1 MNCSCPSCVFRF
13 FNIGKKYIVNHEI
26 SNTSDTNIINFIIF
40 ILLVISTIT
49 SAIVILFSYG
59 VYQNYNTI
67 LSYKEDD
74 LSDDYIGI
82 NYVNTGSEYVTKRD
96 LLNCLS
102 EIDDISNELREQII
116 QYDVEGIIDNNSY
129 EFKFL
134 YCDGKFKVAEEF
146 KENLKKYDNLTE
158 GTYWSDYEEANGI
171 CVALISDPAVFGEIS
186 ALDSIKYVN
195 QLKIGGKIYDI
206 IGKQAWNE
214 KGAMFPFSTVADE
227 QLLTS
232 TLISFNSAVSVK
244 TYNQIRDVFNNY
256 MGDKAVFEEI
266 RTIDKDTY
274 YTYKTVILIS
284 VFIALIAAINF
295 MILYRYIMSTR
306 KRTTAIFRIL
316 GLTPAKLNFMN
327 MSECIIL
334 IVPFFILGM
343 VLYQTVFLPRLHTY
357 FVYMQDAYTPFVYF
371 LLFVIFI
378 SVSLI
383 VIGIML
389 LVMSRKRILEL
400 IKDRG

>member
-1 MNCSCPSCVFRF
+1 MYFKYTLKNIKSF
-13 FNIGKKYIVNHEI
+13 FIN
-26 SNTSDTNIINFIIF
+26 NFIIF

-49 SAIVILFSYG
+49 SAIVIFFSYG

-186 ALDSIKYVN
+186 ALDSIKHVN

>member
-1 MNCSCPSCVFRF
+1 MYFKYTLKNIKSF
-13 FNIGKKYIVNHEI
+13 FIN
-26 SNTSDTNIINFIIF
+26 NFIIF

-49 SAIVILFSYG
+49 SAIVIFFSYG

-74 LSDDYIGI
+74 LSVDYIGI

>member
-1 MNCSCPSCVFRF
+1 MYFKYTLKNIKSF
-13 FNIGKKYIVNHEI
+13 FIN
-26 SNTSDTNIINFIIF
+26 NFIIF

-49 SAIVILFSYG
+49 SAIVIFFSYG

-343 VLYQTVFLPRLHTY
+343 VSYQTVFLPRLHTY

>member
-1 MNCSCPSCVFRF
+1 MYFKYTLKNIKSF
-13 FNIGKKYIVNHEI
+13 FIN
-26 SNTSDTNIINFIIF
+26 NFIIF

-49 SAIVILFSYG
+49 SAIVIFFSYG

-343 VLYQTVFLPRLHTY
+343 VLYQTVYLPRLHTY

>member
-1 MNCSCPSCVFRF
+1 MYFKYTLKNIKSF
-13 FNIGKKYIVNHEI
+13 FIN
-26 SNTSDTNIINFIIF
+26 NFIIF

-49 SAIVILFSYG
+49 SAIVIFFSYG

-244 TYNQIRDVFNNY
+244 TYNQIRDIFNNY

>member
-1 MNCSCPSCVFRF
+1 MYFKYTLKNIKSF
-13 FNIGKKYIVNHEI
+13 FIN
-26 SNTSDTNIINFIIF
+26 NFIIF

-49 SAIVILFSYG
+49 SAIVIFFSYG

-96 LLNCLS
+96 ILNCLS

>member
-1 MNCSCPSCVFRF
+1 MYFKYTLKNIKSF
-13 FNIGKKYIVNHEI
+13 FIN
-26 SNTSDTNIINFIIF
+26 NFIIF

-49 SAIVILFSYG
+49 SAIVIFFSYG

-389 LVMSRKRILEL
+389 LVMSRQRILEL

>member
-1 MNCSCPSCVFRF
+1 MYFKYTLKNIKSF
-13 FNIGKKYIVNHEI
+13 FIN
-26 SNTSDTNIINFIIF
+26 NFIIF

-49 SAIVILFSYG
+49 SAIVIFFSYG

-146 KENLKKYDNLTE
+146 KENLRKYDNLTE

>member
-1 MNCSCPSCVFRF
+1 MYFKYTLKNIKSF
-13 FNIGKKYIVNHEI
+13 FIN
-26 SNTSDTNIINFIIF
+26 NFIIF

-49 SAIVILFSYG
+49 SAIVIFFSYG

-146 KENLKKYDNLTE
+146 KENLKKYDYLTE

>member
-1 MNCSCPSCVFRF
+1 MYFKYTLKNIKSF
-13 FNIGKKYIVNHEI
+13 FIN
-26 SNTSDTNIINFIIF
+26 NFIIF

-49 SAIVILFSYG
+49 SAIVIFFSYG

-306 KRTTAIFRIL
+306 KRKTAIFRIL

>member
-1 MNCSCPSCVFRF
+1 MYFKYTLKNIKSF
-13 FNIGKKYIVNHEI
+13 FIN
-26 SNTSDTNIINFIIF
+26 NFIIF

-49 SAIVILFSYG
+49 SAIVIFFSYG

-82 NYVNTGSEYVTKRD
+82 NYVNTSSEYVTKRD

-134 YCDGKFKVAEEF
+134 YSDGKFKVAEEF

-171 CVALISDPAVFGEIS
+171 RVALISDPAVFGEIS
-186 ALDSIKYVN
+186 ALDSIKYGN
-195 QLKIGGKIYDI
+195 QLKIGEKIYDI

-214 KGAMFPFSTVADE
+214 NGAMFPFSTVADE

>member
-1 MNCSCPSCVFRF
+1 MYFKYTLKNIKSF
-13 FNIGKKYIVNHEI
+13 FIN
-26 SNTSDTNIINFIIF
+26 NFIIF

-49 SAIVILFSYG
+49 SAIVIFFSYG

-82 NYVNTGSEYVTKRD
+82 NYVNTSSEYVTKRD

-186 ALDSIKYVN
+186 ALDSIKYSN
-195 QLKIGGKIYDI
+195 QLKIGEKIYDI

-214 KGAMFPFSTVADE
+214 NGAMFPFSTVADE

>member
-1 MNCSCPSCVFRF
+1 MYFKYTLKNIKSF
-13 FNIGKKYIVNHEI
+13 FIN
-26 SNTSDTNIINFIIF
+26 NFIIF

-49 SAIVILFSYG
+49 SAIVIFFSYG

-102 EIDDISNELREQII
+102 EIDDIRNELREQII

>member
-1 MNCSCPSCVFRF
+1 MYFKYTLKNIKSF
-13 FNIGKKYIVNHEI
+13 FIN
-26 SNTSDTNIINFIIF
+26 NFIIF

-49 SAIVILFSYG
+49 SAIVIFFSYG

-206 IGKQAWNE
+206 IGNQAWNE

>member
-1 MNCSCPSCVFRF
+1 MYFKYTLKNIKSF
-13 FNIGKKYIVNHEI
+13 FIN
-26 SNTSDTNIINFIIF
+26 NFIIF

-49 SAIVILFSYG
+49 SAIVIFFSYG

-389 LVMSRKRILEL
+389 LIMSRKRILEL

>member
-1 MNCSCPSCVFRF
+1 MN
-13 FNIGKKYIVNHEI
+13 
-26 SNTSDTNIINFIIF
+26 
-40 ILLVISTIT
+40 
-49 SAIVILFSYG
+49 
-59 VYQNYNTI
+59 
-67 LSYKEDD
+67 YKEDD
-74 LSDDYIGI
+74 SYDDYIWVD
-82 NYVNTGSEYVTKRD
+82 YENTNSEYVTKED
-96 LLNCLS
+96 LMNCLS
-102 EIDDISNELREQII
+102 EIDRISNGLQEQIV
-116 QYDVEGIIDNNSY
+116 QYNVEGVLDDNSY
-129 EFKFL
+129 EFKFI
-134 YCDGKFKVAEEF
+134 YSNGKFKVAEEF
-146 KENLKKYDNLTE
+146 KENLKEYGNLTE
-158 GTYWSDYEEANGI
+158 GTYWSDYEEENGI
-171 CVALISDPAVFGEIS
+171 CVALISDPDVFGDIS
-186 ALDSIKYVN
+186 ALSSIRYVN

>member
-1 MNCSCPSCVFRF
+1 MYFKYTLKNIKSF
-13 FNIGKKYIVNHEI
+13 FIN
-26 SNTSDTNIINFIIF
+26 NFIIF

-49 SAIVILFSYG
+49 SAIVIFFSYG

-82 NYVNTGSEYVTKRD
+82 NYVNTSSEYVTKRD

-134 YCDGKFKVAEEF
+134 YSDGKFKVAEEF

-186 ALDSIKYVN
+186 ALDSIKYGN
-195 QLKIGGKIYDI
+195 QLKIGEKIYDI

-214 KGAMFPFSTVADE
+214 NGAMFPFSTVADE

-244 TYNQIRDVFNNY
+244 TYNRIRDVFNNY

>member
-1 MNCSCPSCVFRF
+1 MYLKYTLKNIKF
-13 FNIGKKYIVNHEI
+13 FFIDNW
-26 SNTSDTNIINFIIF
+26 IIF
-40 ILLVISTIT
+40 ILLIISVIT
-49 SAIVILFSYG
+49 SSIVIFFAYG

-67 LSYKEDD
+67 LNYKEDD
-74 LSDDYIGI
+74 SYDDYIWVD
-82 NYVNTGSEYVTKRD
+82 YENTNSEYVTKED
-96 LLNCLS
+96 LMNCLS
-102 EIDDISNELREQII
+102 EIDRISNGLQEQIV
-116 QYDVEGIIDNNSY
+116 QYNVEGVLDDNSY
-129 EFKFL
+129 EFKFI
-134 YCDGKFKVAEEF
+134 YSNGKFKVAEEF
-146 KENLKKYDNLTE
+146 KENLKEYGNLTE

>member
-1 MNCSCPSCVFRF
+1 MYFKYTLKKIKSF
-13 FNIGKKYIVNHEI
+13 FIN
-26 SNTSDTNIINFIIF
+26 NFIIF

-49 SAIVILFSYG
+49 SAIVIFFSYG

-378 SVSLI
+378 SVSLT

>member
-1 MNCSCPSCVFRF
+1 MYFKYTLKNIKSF
-13 FNIGKKYIVNHEI
+13 FIN
-26 SNTSDTNIINFIIF
+26 NFIIF

-49 SAIVILFSYG
+49 SAIVIFFSYG

-316 GLTPAKLNFMN
+316 GLTPVKLNFMN

>member
-1 MNCSCPSCVFRF
+1 MYFKYTLKNIKSF
-13 FNIGKKYIVNHEI
+13 FIN
-26 SNTSDTNIINFIIF
+26 NFIIF

-49 SAIVILFSYG
+49 SAIVIFFSYG

-158 GTYWSDYEEANGI
+158 GAYWSDYEEANGI

>member
-1 MNCSCPSCVFRF
+1 MYFKYTLKNIKSF
-13 FNIGKKYIVNHEI
+13 FIN
-26 SNTSDTNIINFIIF
+26 NFIIF

-49 SAIVILFSYG
+49 SAIVIFFSYG

-357 FVYMQDAYTPFVYF
+357 FVYMQDAYTPF

>member
-1 MNCSCPSCVFRF
+1 MYFKYTLKNIKSF
-13 FNIGKKYIVNHEI
+13 FIN
-26 SNTSDTNIINFIIF
+26 NFIIF

-49 SAIVILFSYG
+49 SAIVIFFSYG

-146 KENLKKYDNLTE
+146 KDNLKKYDNLTE

>member
-1 MNCSCPSCVFRF
+1 MYFKYTLKNIKSF
-13 FNIGKKYIVNHEI
+13 FIN
-26 SNTSDTNIINFIIF
+26 NFIIF

-49 SAIVILFSYG
+49 SAIVIFFSYG

-82 NYVNTGSEYVTKRD
+82 NYVNTGTEYVTKRD

>member
-1 MNCSCPSCVFRF
+1 MYLKYTLKNIKSF
-13 FNIGKKYIVNHEI
+13 FIDNW
-26 SNTSDTNIINFIIF
+26 IIF
-40 ILLVISTIT
+40 ILLIISVIT
-49 SAIVILFSYG
+49 SSIVIFFAYG

-67 LSYKEDD
+67 LNYKEDD
-74 LSDDYIGI
+74 SYDDYIWVD
-82 NYVNTGSEYVTKRD
+82 YENTNSEYVTKED
-96 LLNCLS
+96 LMNCLS
-102 EIDDISNELREQII
+102 EIDRISNGLQEQIV
-116 QYDVEGIIDNNSY
+116 QYNVEGVIDDNSY
-129 EFKFL
+129 EFKFI
-134 YCDGKFKVAEEF
+134 YSNGKFKVAEEF
-146 KENLKKYDNLTE
+146 KENLKEYGNLTE

-186 ALDSIKYVN
+186 ALDSIKYGN
-195 QLKIGGKIYDI
+195 QLKIGEKIYDI

-214 KGAMFPFSTVADE
+214 NGAMFPFSTVADE

>member
-1 MNCSCPSCVFRF
+1 MYFKYTLKNIKSF
-13 FNIGKKYIVNHEI
+13 FIN
-26 SNTSDTNIINFIIF
+26 NFIIF

-49 SAIVILFSYG
+49 SAIVIFFSYG

-82 NYVNTGSEYVTKRD
+82 NYVNTSSEYVTKRD

-129 EFKFL
+129 EFKLL
-134 YCDGKFKVAEEF
+134 YSDGKFKVAEEF

-186 ALDSIKYVN
+186 ALDSIKYGN
-195 QLKIGGKIYDI
+195 QLKIGEKIYDI

-214 KGAMFPFSTVADE
+214 NGAMFPFSTVADE

-244 TYNQIRDVFNNY
+244 TYNRIRDVFNNY

>member
-1 MNCSCPSCVFRF
+1 MYFKYTLKNIKSF
-13 FNIGKKYIVNHEI
+13 FIN
-26 SNTSDTNIINFIIF
+26 NFIIF

-49 SAIVILFSYG
+49 SAIVIFFSYG

-274 YTYKTVILIS
+274 YTYKAVILIS

>member
-1 MNCSCPSCVFRF
+1 MYFKYTLKNIKSF
-13 FNIGKKYIVNHEI
+13 FIN
-26 SNTSDTNIINFIIF
+26 NFIIF

-49 SAIVILFSYG
+49 SAIVIFFSYG

-357 FVYMQDAYTPFVYF
+357 FVYMQDAYTPFIYF

>member
-1 MNCSCPSCVFRF
+1 MYFKYTLKNIKSF
-13 FNIGKKYIVNHEI
+13 FIN
-26 SNTSDTNIINFIIF
+26 NFIFF

-49 SAIVILFSYG
+49 SAIVIFFSYG

-186 ALDSIKYVN
+186 ALDSIKYGN
-195 QLKIGGKIYDI
+195 QLKIGEKIYDI

-214 KGAMFPFSTVADE
+214 NGAMFPFSTVADE

>member
-1 MNCSCPSCVFRF
+1 MYFKYTLKNIKSF
-13 FNIGKKYIVNHEI
+13 FIN
-26 SNTSDTNIINFIIF
+26 NFIIF

-49 SAIVILFSYG
+49 SAIVIFFSYG

-227 QLLTS
+227 QRLTS

-306 KRTTAIFRIL
+306 KWTTAIFRIL

>member
-1 MNCSCPSCVFRF
+1 
-13 FNIGKKYIVNHEI
+13 
-26 SNTSDTNIINFIIF
+26 
-40 ILLVISTIT
+40 
-49 SAIVILFSYG
+49 
-59 VYQNYNTI
+59 
-67 LSYKEDD
+67 
-74 LSDDYIGI
+74 
-82 NYVNTGSEYVTKRD
+82 
-96 LLNCLS
+96 
-102 EIDDISNELREQII
+102 
-116 QYDVEGIIDNNSY
+116 
-129 EFKFL
+129 
-134 YCDGKFKVAEEF
+134 
-146 KENLKKYDNLTE
+146 
-158 GTYWSDYEEANGI
+158 
-171 CVALISDPAVFGEIS
+171 
-186 ALDSIKYVN
+186 
-195 QLKIGGKIYDI
+195 
-206 IGKQAWNE
+206 
-214 KGAMFPFSTVADE
+214 
-227 QLLTS
+227 
-232 TLISFNSAVSVK
+232 
-244 TYNQIRDVFNNY
+244 

-295 MILYRYIMSTR
+295 MILYRYIKSTR

>member
-1 MNCSCPSCVFRF
+1 MYFKYTLKNIKSF
-13 FNIGKKYIVNHEI
+13 FIN
-26 SNTSDTNIINFIIF
+26 NFIIF

-49 SAIVILFSYG
+49 SAIVIFFSYG

-82 NYVNTGSEYVTKRD
+82 NYVNTSSEYVTKRD

-134 YCDGKFKVAEEF
+134 YSDGKFKVAEEF

-186 ALDSIKYVN
+186 ALDSIKYGN
-195 QLKIGGKIYDI
+195 QLKIGEKIYDI

-214 KGAMFPFSTVADE
+214 NGAMFPFSMVADE

>member
-1 MNCSCPSCVFRF
+1 MYFKYTLKNIKSF
-13 FNIGKKYIVNHEI
+13 FIN
-26 SNTSDTNIINFIIF
+26 NFIIF

-49 SAIVILFSYG
+49 SAIVIFFSYG

-82 NYVNTGSEYVTKRD
+82 NYVNTSSEYVTKRD

-134 YCDGKFKVAEEF
+134 YSDGKFKVAEEF

-186 ALDSIKYVN
+186 ALDSIKYGN
-195 QLKIGGKIYDI
+195 QLKIGEKIYDI

-214 KGAMFPFSTVADE
+214 NGAMFPFSTVADE

>member
-1 MNCSCPSCVFRF
+1 MYFKYTLKNIKSF
-13 FNIGKKYIVNHEI
+13 FIN
-26 SNTSDTNIINFIIF
+26 NFIIF

-49 SAIVILFSYG
+49 SAIVIFFSYG

-82 NYVNTGSEYVTKRD
+82 NYVNTSSEYVTKRD